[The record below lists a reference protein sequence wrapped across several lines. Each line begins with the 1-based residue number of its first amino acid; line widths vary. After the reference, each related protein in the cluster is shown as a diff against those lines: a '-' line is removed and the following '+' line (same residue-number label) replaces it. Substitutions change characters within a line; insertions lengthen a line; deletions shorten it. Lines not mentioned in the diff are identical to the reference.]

1 MLYEDPIIPVNVEDI
16 PGSMISSFTGPA
28 NWPIKP
34 LSSLAA
40 FPISGTTFRD
50 NEMMSVSTPDP
61 RRSAFTL
68 IELITVIVVLAILAG
83 VALPRYFDYSE
94 RARVSAAQNARS
106 ALATAIVNAKLYD
119 AAVNGT
125 EGRWP
130 SDLEEVLHTQEG
142 NELLNPY
149 HTDQMPVYDIDRGG
163 PEKWHMIHKTI
174 GSALSRGSW
183 GSIWY
188 NPDNGQVRFRVPE
201 QETGLETIELFN
213 KVNGTSI
220 TSLNQT
226 SK

>member
-1 MLYEDPIIPVNVEDI
+1 MRVY
-16 PGSMISSFTGPA
+16 
-28 NWPIKP
+28 
-34 LSSLAA
+34 
-40 FPISGTTFRD
+40 
-50 NEMMSVSTPDP
+50 TPNP
-61 RRSAFTL
+61 HRFAFTL

-94 RARVSAAQNARS
+94 RARVSVAQNSRS

-130 SDLEEVLHTQEG
+130 SDLEEILQTQEG

-149 HTDQMPVYDIDRGG
+149 HTDQMPIYDIDQGG
-163 PEKWHMIHKTI
+163 PDKWHMRYKTI

-188 NPDNGQVRFRVPE
+188 NPDNGQVRFRIPE
-201 QETGLETIELFN
+201 QETAQETIDLFN
-213 KVNGTSI
+213 KVNGTSV
-220 TSLNQT
+220 TSLGQT
-226 SK
+226 TK